1 MLAYSSIAHAGYAL
15 IGLAVA
21 DAFGT
26 ASVMLYIAIYAFMTL
41 GAFTVVTMLRRG
53 GVEGDEIDDFTR
65 LAKRNKWAALA
76 MLLFMIL
83 LTGIPPAG
91 GFIAKFFFFIAPGS
105 ARLNRPAG

>member
-26 ASVMLYIAIYAFMTL
+26 ASVMLYLAIYAFMTL

-53 GVEGDEIDDFTR
+53 GLEGDEIDDFTG
-65 LAKRNKWAALA
+65 LAKSKKWGGLV

-83 LTGIPPAG
+83 LTGIPPPG
-91 GFIAKFFFFIAPGS
+91 GVFAKFYVFIAAVS
-105 ARLNRPAG
+105 A